1 MSKAHRTST
10 SQKMVRRTF
19 LFLIGFAGA
28 TLFAEWLSFWQNRQ
42 RLYALLN
49 QFIVRLEPHVGLTL
63 PKIPVTT
70 VTTSAPEV
78 ILPSPSPTL
87 SPSPTP
93 VATPETPKIPA
104 TPTQPKPS
112 RVPSVRRPVEVN
124 LKTLAGVQFY
134 QTTIDLNDPDNL
146 ITIGL
151 ANNAPQANS
160 AVSTKGD
167 EAFAP
172 MVQRY
177 KAALVANGTFF
188 SKDAQKRVMGNM
200 VAGGKILKYSRWE
213 NHGTTLGI
221 TANREL
227 EMITAKVDGKPEWNQ
242 HWFSLTCGP
251 RLLKQGKVW
260 LAPKSEGFTDPHVLD
275 RGYRTAIGFPASR
288 KQLYLVSFL
297 ASLSLQQEAEIMKGL
312 GCVEAMNLDG
322 GASMGLAHYG
332 DILIAP
338 GRNLT
343 NVIVVYD
350 TNYPAPSAL
359 KQSWVDFE
367 QGVRPEYPV

>member
-1 MSKAHRTST
+1 MPKSNRTST
-10 SQKMVRRTF
+10 SGKIGRRVF
-19 LFLIGFAGA
+19 LFVLGFAGS
-28 TLFAEWLSFWQNRQ
+28 TLLAEWLSFWQNRQ

-49 QFIVRLEPHVGLTL
+49 QGIVRLEPHIGLKL
-63 PKIPVTT
+63 PQIPVPTATST
-70 VTTSAPEV
+70 VSPV
-78 ILPSPSPTL
+78 I
-87 SPSPTP
+87 PSPTP
-93 VATPETPKIPA
+93 TPVASSSPVATPTPVASP
-104 TPTQPKPS
+104 
-112 RVPSVRRPVEVN
+112 VRKPVEVQ

-134 QTTIDLNDPDNL
+134 QTTIDLNDPENL
-146 ITIGL
+146 LTIGL
-151 ANNAPQANS
+151 ANNASQANS
-160 AVSTKGD
+160 AVATNGD

-172 MVQRY
+172 IVQRHQ
-177 KAALVANGTFF
+177 AAVVANGTFF
-188 SKDAQKRVMGNM
+188 SKDAQKRVMGNL

-297 ASLSLQQEAEIMKGL
+297 ASLSLQQEAEMMQGL

-322 GASMGLAHYG
+322 GASMGLAYRG
-332 DILIAP
+332 DVLIAP

-350 TNYPAPSAL
+350 VHSPAPSAL
-359 KQSWVDFE
+359 KQAWMAFE
-367 QGVRPEYPV
+367 QGVRPEYPS